1 MSALPAANDNDNE
14 RIARLASRINEI
26 AVLPHVVFKVL
37 EISSTTDTP
46 ASAMEKAIIID
57 PGFSSKLLML
67 ANSAYYSLPRK
78 VSSIRE
84 ATTFL
89 GYKAVR
95 QLAMT
100 VGLFDLF
107 VGKTDKESLRRR
119 AWWRHSVDTAV
130 CSRWL
135 AGEVK
140 TLSTEEAYT
149 CGLLHYIGKTLLDR
163 IGDASYDLVEDK
175 IAGGMNPL
183 EAEMQVFGCTHIE
196 LARAAGRKWGF
207 PESLI
212 EGILYVD
219 PGPDN
224 KFEGLCA
231 CVAIANKIADLAL
244 LGRTQEEEVDSESD
258 RTLPAWALEALGFDE
273 ERASELIDNGIA
285 AIGSAQMQ
293 I

>member
-14 RIARLASRINEI
+14 RIARMASRINEI

-37 EISSTTDTP
+37 EISSSTDTP

-107 VGKTDKESLRRR
+107 VGKNDKESLRRR

-135 AGEVK
+135 AGEIK
-140 TLSTEEAYT
+140 TVSNEEAYT

-163 IGDASYDLVEDK
+163 IGDASYDLVENK
-175 IAGGMNPL
+175 LAAGANVL
-183 EAEMQVFGCTHIE
+183 EAEMQVFGCTHVE
-196 LARAAGRKWGF
+196 LAQAAGRKWGF

-212 EGILYVD
+212 EGILYLD

-231 CVAIANKIADLAL
+231 CVAISNKVAELAL
-244 LGRTQEEEVDSESD
+244 GGRVHEDDSEPSID
-258 RTLPAWALEALGFDE
+258 RSLPEWALRALDIDLD
-273 ERASELIDNGIA
+273 RSDDLIDRGIA

>member
-1 MSALPAANDNDNE
+1 MSALPAANDNHE
-14 RIARLASRINEI
+14 RIARIASRINEI

-37 EISSTTDTP
+37 EISSSTDTP

-67 ANSAYYSLPRK
+67 ANSAYYSLPKK

-107 VGKTDKESLRRR
+107 VGKNDKESLRRR

-140 TLSTEEAYT
+140 TVSSEEAYT

-163 IGDASYDLVEDK
+163 LGDASYDLVEEK
-175 IAGGMNPL
+175 IAAGEDHL
-183 EAEMQVFGCTHIE
+183 DAEMAVFGCTHLEI
-196 LARAAGRKWGF
+196 AQAAGRKWGF
-207 PESLI
+207 PDSLV
-212 EGILYVD
+212 EGLLYID
-219 PGPDN
+219 PGPEN

-231 CVAIANKIADLAL
+231 CVAIADKIAQLAL
-244 LGRTQEEEVDSESD
+244 CGRMQGEECDMD
-258 RTLPAWALEALGFDE
+258 RSLPEWAMTALGLAPD
-273 ERASELIDNGIA
+273 RAPDLIDRGVA